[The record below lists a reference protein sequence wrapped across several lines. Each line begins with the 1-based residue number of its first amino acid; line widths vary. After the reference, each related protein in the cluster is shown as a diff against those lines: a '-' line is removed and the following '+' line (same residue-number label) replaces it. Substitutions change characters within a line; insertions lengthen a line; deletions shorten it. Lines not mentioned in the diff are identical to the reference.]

1 MEKENQKNRTGK
13 IFKKISLLILKE
25 FSTPLILIL
34 IIFVFICFIT
44 DIFYIGVSNEEKS
57 QMKEEIKYYTEKE
70 YTEEDTTSFFGS
82 VKDFISNLFGREV
95 IENVN
100 WPVVRNK

>member
-1 MEKENQKNRTGK
+1 METENAKMKTSK
-13 IFKKISLLILKE
+13 ILKKVSFLILKE
-25 FSTPLILIL
+25 FSVPLILIL
-34 IIFVFICFIT
+34 IIFILICFIT

-95 IENVN
+95 IEDVN
-100 WPVVRNK
+100 WPVIRNK

>member
-1 MEKENQKNRTGK
+1 MEAENQKNRAGI
-13 IFKKISLLILKE
+13 IFKKLSVLFLKE
-25 FSTPLILIL
+25 FGTPLILIL
-34 IIFVFICFIT
+34 IIFILICFIT

-95 IENVN
+95 IEDVN
-100 WPVVRNK
+100 WPVVRYK